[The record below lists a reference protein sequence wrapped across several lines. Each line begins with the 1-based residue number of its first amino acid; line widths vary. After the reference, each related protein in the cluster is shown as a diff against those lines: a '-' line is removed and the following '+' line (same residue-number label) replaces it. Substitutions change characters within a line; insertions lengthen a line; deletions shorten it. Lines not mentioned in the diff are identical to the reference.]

1 MATSTIDRGLRWTSL
16 MAIVM
21 TVVALASIVV
31 GIYLSDDG
39 VRVFLFGIAFAS
51 LVFVFLPVYFKR
63 DYMIFEPH
71 SFVLG
76 SVVLGMF
83 FKTFYLMVGI
93 GRSDVVDKRLM
104 LGLTAEVLQ
113 FGAFV
118 LFLGLGVYAIGY
130 LLGGLGTSKIVGVY
144 RNYRFPYSR
153 AVGFSFLVIVIS
165 IVLFSLHVQA
175 VGFSFNQLSDLSQKR
190 FVGEGQLPGERFGQI
205 AYIYYKLA
213 LLSKAPMYL
222 LFYMV
227 YRYRQSWFS
236 AAGLLFFVAL
246 TLNIVAPFFVSNKA
260 GIILPLV
267 DLLVISFLIS
277 RRFNWR
283 AMIVVA
289 GSGVAIM
296 AIIAAFRGGE
306 AFAQFDTFDK
316 IFGNR
321 YFVEITKTAHIVNAV
336 PDVVDY
342 FYGKSFIAWLNM
354 VLPQSLEFDSI
365 YFADMGFYLG
375 SQVFFT
381 VHSGVT
387 PGIIAESYLNFGLAG
402 VVLCMFVVGYSLS
415 RIHRNLSGSMDNAVV
430 LIIYAL
436 FVVRAPAML
445 FNGSLSTAILK
456 CGLDIFTVFLFL
468 MLVKSQRGSFK

>member
-1 MATSTIDRGLRWTSL
+1 
-16 MAIVM
+16 
-21 TVVALASIVV
+21 
-31 GIYLSDDG
+31 
-39 VRVFLFGIAFAS
+39 
-51 LVFVFLPVYFKR
+51 
-63 DYMIFEPH
+63 
-71 SFVLG
+71 
-76 SVVLGMF
+76 
-83 FKTFYLMVGI
+83 
-93 GRSDVVDKRLM
+93 
-104 LGLTAEVLQ
+104 
-113 FGAFV
+113 
-118 LFLGLGVYAIGY
+118 
-130 LLGGLGTSKIVGVY
+130 
-144 RNYRFPYSR
+144 
-153 AVGFSFLVIVIS
+153 
-165 IVLFSLHVQA
+165 
-175 VGFSFNQLSDLSQKR
+175 
-190 FVGEGQLPGERFGQI
+190 
-205 AYIYYKLA
+205 
-213 LLSKAPMYL
+213 
-222 LFYMV
+222 MV